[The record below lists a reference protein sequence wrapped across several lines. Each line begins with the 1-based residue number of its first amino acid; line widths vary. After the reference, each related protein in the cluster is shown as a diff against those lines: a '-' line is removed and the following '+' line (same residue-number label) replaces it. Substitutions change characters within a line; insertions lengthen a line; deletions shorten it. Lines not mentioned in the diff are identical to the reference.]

1 MTSTEYKNS
10 FCVKPGSS
18 LTFTFADGTIKKQEN
33 VYWMV
38 GQKKIRLA
46 SDEAYQK
53 RLRELIE
60 DAIKRRV
67 DAVSGM
73 VGAELSGGLD

>member
-1 MTSTEYKNS
+1 
-10 FCVKPGSS
+10 
-18 LTFTFADGTIKKQEN
+18 
-33 VYWMV
+33 MV